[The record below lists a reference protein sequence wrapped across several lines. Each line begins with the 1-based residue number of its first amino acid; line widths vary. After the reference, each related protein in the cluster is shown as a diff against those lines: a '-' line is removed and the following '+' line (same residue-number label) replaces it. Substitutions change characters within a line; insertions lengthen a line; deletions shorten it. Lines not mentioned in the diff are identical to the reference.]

1 MPTTTSLH
9 IAASSTDHLNPKTT
23 AMSPSTRL
31 LSRAKEEE
39 LNRLYKDPNKYRKN
53 SKGKVLFWINFI
65 LMLVKQHMYNSAY
78 IYT

>member
-9 IAASSTDHLNPKTT
+9 TAASSTDHLNPKTT
-23 AMSPSTRL
+23 AMSPSTL
-31 LSRAKEEE
+31 LLGRVKEEE
-39 LNRLYKDPNKYRKN
+39 LNRLYKDPSKYRKN

-65 LMLVKQHMYNSAY
+65 LILVKQHVYNSAY